1 MLEFKKKKKQIK
13 TKTRKTDK
21 GKKKERKKGGRGTE
35 TKYGESWRG
44 KKRTGVKAPLMFSI
58 QNLCKTPVS
67 RTQRSRIV
75 SDGVKGEV
83 FKVRHEQP
91 YQPPQHG
98 PDPCKDAVPWSRSS
112 RSLLLNMKPTNGYL
126 LCLFWVGFSKKHT
139 NELRKTTCA
148 YQWSVNDLKKAV
160 NKETKKVFSC
170 ICPLHDV
177 PIRKFK
183 TAFHM
188 LCKVITQTFTPM
200 RGPNLQGWGEWSGDP
215 CSAGICSYKGYRSS
229 TRSLGLHLLLCPS

>member
-1 MLEFKKKKKQIK
+1 QIK

-35 TKYGESWRG
+35 TKYVSGQYPS
-44 KKRTGVKAPLMFSI
+44 KTAPLMFSI

-83 FKVRHEQP
+83 FKV
-91 YQPPQHG
+91 
-98 PDPCKDAVPWSRSS
+98 
-112 RSLLLNMKPTNGYL
+112 
-126 LCLFWVGFSKKHT
+126 
-139 NELRKTTCA
+139 
-148 YQWSVNDLKKAV
+148 
-160 NKETKKVFSC
+160 FSC

-188 LCKVITQTFTPM
+188 LW
-200 RGPNLQGWGEWSGDP
+200 L
-215 CSAGICSYKGYRSS
+215 YK
-229 TRSLGLHLLLCPS
+229 

>member
-1 MLEFKKKKKQIK
+1 QIK

-67 RTQRSRIV
+67 RTRRSRIV

-83 FKVRHEQP
+83 FKV
-91 YQPPQHG
+91 
-98 PDPCKDAVPWSRSS
+98 
-112 RSLLLNMKPTNGYL
+112 
-126 LCLFWVGFSKKHT
+126 
-139 NELRKTTCA
+139 
-148 YQWSVNDLKKAV
+148 
-160 NKETKKVFSC
+160 FSC
-170 ICPLHDV
+170 ICPLYDV

-188 LCKVITQTFTPM
+188 L
-200 RGPNLQGWGEWSGDP
+200 
-215 CSAGICSYKGYRSS
+215 
-229 TRSLGLHLLLCPS
+229 SL